1 MLGLDDAMSLLAGE
15 RLIVARVSEDIGS
28 SERMPVILAHG
39 RAFGSG
45 EHETTCSC
53 LEELERIP
61 IRPTARV
68 LDLGSGTGILS
79 VAAVRLGARSVLAL
93 DPSADAIATTKSTI
107 RLNGME
113 DAITPVQGDI
123 EAVGKVLFDL
133 ILANL
138 YGDILL
144 GIVDAITCLLAPG
157 GYILLSGM
165 QYGDTYEVKTRFVR
179 AGCALLR
186 ERYLDQYTTLVL
198 KK

>member
-1 MLGLDDAMSLLAGE
+1 MSLPVGE
-15 RLIVARVSEDIGS
+15 RLLVARVSEDIGS
-28 SERMPVILAHG
+28 SMRMPVMLAHG

-53 LEELERIP
+53 LEELERTP
-61 IRPTARV
+61 ILPTARV

-79 VAAVRLGARSVLAL
+79 VAAVRLGALSVLAL
-93 DPSADAIATTKSTI
+93 DPCPDAIATTKITI

-123 EAVGKVLFDL
+123 GAVGKVLFDL

-144 GIVDAITCLLAPG
+144 GIVDEITSLLAPG
-157 GYILLSGM
+157 GYVLLSGM
-165 QYGDTYEVKTRFVR
+165 QYGDTYDVKTRFAR
-179 AGCALLR
+179 AGCELLR